1 MAFDPIYI
9 PDSDKETP
17 KKTESDSK
25 DEPPRF
31 SPKIIFTI
39 IGLLI
44 GAILGYGLS
53 QVFVTPS
60 PTIEDVSPIIESN
73 DDELNALKNEL
84 ENTINEIRLLEAQL
98 SSFQET
104 KDLLSTTQK
113 SLQTLQQELNTR
125 SEQIASD
132 SRVIETL
139 RSDLEETKEAVLIAN
154 ARISDLERELFAARA
169 EEPAPAAPA
178 PAAPA
183 PAAPAPAAPA
193 PEINMFLVL
202 GEIQLY
208 YGTGLIPVPDPI
220 TSFDTINIE
229 TNVTNTTDDMISAT
243 WILTITDS
251 DGNIV
256 HEGLVIYPLNP
267 NQQNVKLSNSW
278 TPTTSGEFVIEVVI
292 VDNYTDRNLISET
305 QTKTITISA

>member
-183 PAAPAPAAPA
+183 P
-193 PEINMFLVL
+193 EINMFLVL

>member
-53 QVFVTPS
+53 QVFVTPP

-183 PAAPAPAAPA
+183 P
-193 PEINMFLVL
+193 EINMFLVL

-208 YGTGLIPVPDPI
+208 YGTGLIQVPDPI

-251 DGNIV
+251 DGNII